1 MKKLA
6 TFVLVSA
13 ATLVLAACGSSES
26 AKEEAQAD
34 NVEILAEEPVADLD
48 ATATPAA
55 DAAAVPGAE
64 TAAPADGASAAPA
77 EGAVASE
84 AAPQ

>member
-6 TFVLVSA
+6 RYALASA
-13 ATLVLAACGSSES
+13 AALVIAACGSSES

-34 NVEILAEEPVADLD
+34 NVELPAEEAVGDLD
-48 ATATPAA
+48 AAATPTTDAAATPGTATPPPVDGATPAA
-55 DAAAVPGAE
+55 A
-64 TAAPADGASAAPA
+64 
-77 EGAVASE
+77 ASE

>member
-6 TFVLVSA
+6 SYGLVSA

-26 AKEEAQAD
+26 AKEEAQPD

-48 ATATPAA
+48 AAATPAA
-55 DAAAVPGAE
+55 DAATAPGAT
-64 TAAPADGASAAPA
+64 TAAPADGAAPA
-77 EGAVASE
+77 AAASE
-84 AAPQ
+84 PAPE